1 VEAPRSEKYVL
12 VYLLWGKATPT
23 EVSAS
28 YAGQIEY
35 TPSPGHDI
43 GVSCMVNCHTKI
55 SAYIYLFVV
64 SMF

>member
-12 VYLLWGKATPT
+12 IYLLWGKATPT

-35 TPSPGHDI
+35 TPSPGQDI
-43 GVSCMVNCHTKI
+43 SVSCMVNI
-55 SAYIYLFVV
+55 
-64 SMF
+64 MFIAGIKATCSSP